1 MQNVTKLRL
10 IKQGET
16 DPAID
21 YDKEMI
27 RRILLDVLEKIDTED
42 LRTLALVAVTN
53 DGSVVS
59 GRHIL
64 GNYYSTLGGLS
75 RMTDT
80 VNRLL
85 DGVQN
90 ASEQEY

>member
-1 MQNVTKLRL
+1 MENVTKLNL
-10 IKQGET
+10 IKPGKT

-21 YDKEMI
+21 HDKEMI

-42 LRTLALVAVTN
+42 LRTLALVAITN

-75 RMTDT
+75 RMTDA

-90 ASEQEY
+90 ASEREY

>member
-1 MQNVTKLRL
+1 MDNVSKLNL
-10 IKQGET
+10 IKPGEA
-16 DPAID
+16 DPAVEH
-21 YDKEMI
+21 DKELI
-27 RRILLDVLEKIDTED
+27 RRILLDVLEKVDTED

-59 GRHIL
+59 GRHVA
-64 GNYYSTLGGLS
+64 GNYYALLGGLS
-75 RMTDT
+75 CMSNT

-90 ASEQEY
+90 TSYQEY

>member
-1 MQNVTKLRL
+1 MENVTKLNL
-10 IKQGET
+10 IKPGEV
-16 DPAID
+16 DPAVEH
-21 YDKEMI
+21 DKGII

-59 GRHIL
+59 GRHVV
-64 GNYYSTLGGLS
+64 GNYYALLGGLS
-75 RMTDT
+75 CMSDT

-90 ASEQEY
+90 ASYQEY

>member
-1 MQNVTKLRL
+1 MENVTKLNL
-10 IKQGET
+10 IKQGDT

-21 YDKEMI
+21 QDKETI
-27 RRILLDVLEKIDTED
+27 RRILLDVLEKVDTED

-64 GNYYSTLGGLS
+64 GNHYSVLGGLH
-75 RMTDT
+75 RMADT

-85 DGVQN
+85 DSVQ
-90 ASEQEY
+90 STSYQEY